1 MNINKI
7 VGMLLFIA
15 VLPLP
20 IEYYEILR
28 IIVSIAAL
36 INIVQERYI
45 FVPVLIIFNP
55 IMPVY
60 LYDKAIWAIIDIV
73 SGLLFWAAGEND

>member
-7 VGMLLFIA
+7 VGILLFLA

-28 IIVSIAAL
+28 FIVSIAAL
-36 INIVQERYI
+36 INIFQERYI
-45 FVPVLIIFNP
+45 FVPVLILFNT

-73 SGLLFWAAGEND
+73 SGLLFWSASEN